1 VSSILVV
8 ILSEPSE
15 GWKVVQR
22 KSLADFHKMPTTRMV
37 SMQQPPASA
46 ARHSECFN
54 QGIVTERFAETLME
68 ELKLLAEDFLYVLMY
83 R

>member
-1 VSSILVV
+1 
-8 ILSEPSE
+8 
-15 GWKVVQR
+15 
-22 KSLADFHKMPTTRMV
+22 MV

-83 R
+83 H